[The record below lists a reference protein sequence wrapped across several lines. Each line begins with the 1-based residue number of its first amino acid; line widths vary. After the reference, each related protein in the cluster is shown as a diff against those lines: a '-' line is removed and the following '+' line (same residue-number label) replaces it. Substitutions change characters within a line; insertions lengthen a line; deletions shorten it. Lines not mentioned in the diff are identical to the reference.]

1 MCMAMKFSTES
12 VVRAPDFVRRPEERG
27 SPSNCGV
34 ASIFRAVAAALRVNM
49 KHETRE
55 YQATTKL
62 RLRHMYVY
70 CPLRRHTS
78 HMRDPNE
85 TRSMRALAALSLR
98 TRTHAPHSTPH
109 ASSVEP
115 PVAPRPP
122 TASEG
127 ALSSASDKSPV
138 PFTVLSK
145 VVPPFSH
152 GLTKVGAREDSSA
165 EIQRRNR
172 G

>member
-1 MCMAMKFSTES
+1 MLECRISMNMNPTSSSCDASDARPGAETRHSLAPAPHTEAHAHMP
-12 VVRAPDFVRRPEERG
+12 R
-27 SPSNCGV
+27 SPAQSARQN
-34 ASIFRAVAAALRVNM
+34 RYTYALR
-49 KHETRE
+49 HCS
-55 YQATTKL
+55 
-62 RLRHMYVY
+62 
-70 CPLRRHTS
+70 CPLRIHTPYMTS
-78 HMRDPNE
+78 CE

>member
-1 MCMAMKFSTES
+1 MLQMRVQVPKRGTRSH
-12 VVRAPDFVRRPEERG
+12 RRPTRRHTHI
-27 SPSNCGV
+27 C
-34 ASIFRAVAAALRVNM
+34 RARPQSARQNRYTYALR
-49 KHETRE
+49 HCS
-55 YQATTKL
+55 
-62 RLRHMYVY
+62 
-70 CPLRRHTS
+70 CPLRIHTPYMTS
-78 HMRDPNE
+78 CE